1 MTSTEREGDMAD
13 ARMTDISTNLI
24 RLRGARNFT
33 QEGLAD
39 AAGISSAGYRKIE
52 AGESEPRA
60 NTVVALARALNVKPG
75 DLLRPAPPLPVAR
88 FRSTKQMRERELL
101 LMRVAKDLEGYV
113 ELEALVS
120 EKTSFHPKEFA
131 SVDVESAL
139 RPIEAATRVRRA
151 FDLEDDEP
159 IHDICGLLED
169 NGIKVLRVR
178 VASDGFFGLSVMDGT
193 SGPAL
198 AVNVWERI
206 SVERWIFTAA
216 HELGHLVLHADDFD
230 PAESN
235 EQPEHEREAD
245 LFAAHFLMPQ
255 ASFEKEWEQAKG
267 LGLYERVLKLKRIH
281 RVSYLTV
288 LYRVH
293 EMGRSDIWARFKAE
307 AKRRTG
313 KPLLKVDEPA
323 ALAPGVFL
331 GPAVEA
337 RKGDEPTQLS
347 EYDFLTDRR
356 QRLVRE
362 AVEGD
367 IISIGRAAEIL
378 GVTLRSM
385 RQIAGSWV

>member
-1 MTSTEREGDMAD
+1 MA
-13 ARMTDISTNLI
+13 AGVVTDISKNLI
-24 RLRGARNFT
+24 RLRGARGLT
-33 QEGLAD
+33 QEEVAD
-39 AAGISSAGYRKIE
+39 AARISRAGYRKVE
-52 AGESEPRA
+52 AAESEPRA
-60 NTVVALARALNVKPG
+60 NTVLALARALGVKPG

-88 FRSTKQMRERELL
+88 FRSTKRMRERELL
-101 LMRVAKDLEGYV
+101 LMDVAKELEGYA
-113 ELEALVS
+113 ELETLLNMRA
-120 EKTSFHPKEFA
+120 SFNPAEFA
-131 SVDVESAL
+131 ADDVEPAR
-139 RPIEAATRVRRA
+139 RPAQAANRVRLA
-151 FDLEDDEP
+151 FHLKDDEP
-159 IHDICGLLED
+159 IYDLCGLLED
-169 NGIKVLRVR
+169 HGIKVLRVR
-178 VASDGFFGLSVMDGT
+178 VASDAFFGLSVADGNF
-193 SGPAL
+193 GPAI

-216 HELGHLVLHADDFD
+216 HELGHLVLHAADFD
-230 PAESN
+230 PAETS

-255 ASFEKEWEQAKG
+255 ASFAKEWEQAKG
-267 LGLYERVLKLKRIH
+267 LELYDRVLKLKRIH

-288 LYRVH
+288 LYRLH
-293 EMGRSDIWARFKAE
+293 ELGRADIWAKFKAE

-313 KPLLKVDEPA
+313 RSLLKADEPA
-323 ALAPGVFL
+323 ALGPGAFL
-331 GPAVEA
+331 GSAAEM
-337 RKGDEPTQLS
+337 RKGDEPTQLT